1 MGNVLP
7 PIWVANM
14 HQMWRQEIYSRDEE
28 GEGHIEIFNER
39 GEGYINESHGTDP
52 GGDMKK
58 VRISKR

>member
-1 MGNVLP
+1 
-7 PIWVANM
+7 M